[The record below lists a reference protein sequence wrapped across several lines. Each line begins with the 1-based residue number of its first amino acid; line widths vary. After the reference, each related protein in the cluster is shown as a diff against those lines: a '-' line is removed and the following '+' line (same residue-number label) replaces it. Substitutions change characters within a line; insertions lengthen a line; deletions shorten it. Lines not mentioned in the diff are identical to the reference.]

1 MNKQE
6 KVLEYLKNHKKG
18 LSQRDAIEKFQAYRL
33 SSIIFRLKKRGY
45 NIITQME
52 VSKSE
57 DGSHSNYARY
67 ILI

>member
-6 KVLEYLKNHKKG
+6 KVLEYLKSHKKG

-52 VSKSE
+52 VSKNE

-67 ILI
+67 IPI